1 MRIVSGIVEKQVL
14 QSDKTKEE
22 NAESS
27 FSLMYTSVPYW
38 SIFYYFELM
47 GKKDK
52 TKLTVVLCNTSNFC
66 INAIWKNKNYR
77 TSIANTNT
85 DNFLL

>member
-14 QSDKTKEE
+14 QSDKTKAE

-38 SIFYYFELM
+38 SIFYYSELM
-47 GKKDK
+47 GKK
-52 TKLTVVLCNTSNFC
+52 N
-66 INAIWKNKNYR
+66 KNK
-77 TSIANTNT
+77 TNGSAVQYFK
-85 DNFLL
+85 FLYQCNMKK

>member
-1 MRIVSGIVEKQVL
+1 MRIVSSIVEKQFL
-14 QSDKTKEE
+14 QSDKTKAE

-38 SIFYYFELM
+38 SIFYYSELM
-47 GKKDK
+47 GKKNK
-52 TKLTVVLCNTSNFC
+52 TNGSAVQYFEFLYQCNM
-66 INAIWKNKNYR
+66 KKRNYR
-77 TSIANTNT
+77 TSITNT

>member
-1 MRIVSGIVEKQVL
+1 MRIVSSIVEKPVL
-14 QSDKTKEE
+14 QSDKTKAE

-38 SIFYYFELM
+38 SIFYYSELM
-47 GKKDK
+47 GKKKQNK
-52 TKLTVVLCNTSNFC
+52 TNGSAVQYFEFLYQCNM
-66 INAIWKNKNYR
+66 KKRNYR

>member
-1 MRIVSGIVEKQVL
+1 MRIVSGIVEKRVL
-14 QSDKTKEE
+14 QSDKTKAE

-38 SIFYYFELM
+38 SILYYSELM
-47 GKKDK
+47 GKKK
-52 TKLTVVLCNTSNFC
+52 KKLTVVLCNTSNFC